1 MYSHARAAIT
11 YSHPYITTR
20 TLVHPLHQR
29 RRARL
34 RSARG
39 TRTSARF
46 ETRYHSSCVRE
57 KITTRTGQDNDII
70 SGGSGPA
77 RFHTG
82 FHAPLSNSRRH
93 NTSEKLS
100 KTSRIVEN
108 SPRART
114 LAMRTGPDQRPG
126 TLKGSPY
133 PFFLPQIQACTH
145 TVLRRW
151 TTVCA
156 LGHRQ
161 LHAGSHTTRESSV
174 SPALPAARHRR
185 HRRWPAPGRAH
196 GPAIGPPPHKPSP
209 SAPPPAQQLLPP
221 L

>member
-1 MYSHARAAIT
+1 MIYHLGRVGGPARVFT
-11 YSHPYITTR
+11 PVFTTHLFVFPTHVRKTR
-20 TLVHPLHQR
+20 TLV
-29 RRARL
+29 
-34 RSARG
+34 
-39 TRTSARF
+39 
-46 ETRYHSSCVRE
+46 SC
-57 KITTRTGQDNDII
+57 ILPCST
-70 SGGSGPA
+70 
-77 RFHTG
+77 
-82 FHAPLSNSRRH
+82 
-93 NTSEKLS
+93 
-100 KTSRIVEN
+100 IVEN
-108 SPRART
+108 SRRG
-114 LAMRTGPDQRPG
+114 LAMRTEQHRPATRPE
-126 TLKGSPY
+126 TLKGSP
-133 PFFLPQIQACTH
+133 PRAPIFLPQIQACTH

-185 HRRWPAPGRAH
+185 HRRRPAPGRAH